1 MKSNQHRQV
10 GTFPVWLTRFF
21 DRLRRPTVNVTVTS
35 LLPVLVFGSLL
46 LASETIASAQRLPQ
60 PRIFDELPQPSPSSP
75 PPLNFPA
82 SPLPSTSPNPPPA
95 GREFNFQAPNP
106 PILPSRPTPVSNLYR
121 VDIFGDSSL
130 LLSQVQQLEPEAFVR
145 QGEGVIQAGVFADQF
160 NAQSRVRALE
170 AQGIRA
176 RVTIVAAGV
185 GAELVNSGRVLSD
198 SPQDSFASRSYFVI
212 IPGQPR
218 DLPEIAAEVVRQ
230 GVSRAAVSQRK
241 APRGPHVAVGPFD
254 SRRDADLWSS
264 YFRSVGMDAR
274 VYFGS

>member
-1 MKSNQHRQV
+1 MNSNQHRQV

-21 DRLRRPTVNVTVTS
+21 DRLRRPTLTVS
-35 LLPVLVFGSLL
+35 VASGLPVLLFGSLL
-46 LASETIASAQRLPQ
+46 LASETTASAQRLPQ
-60 PRIFDELPQPSPSSP
+60 PRIFDELPPPSPSSP
-75 PPLNFPA
+75 PPFNFPT

-95 GREFNFQAPNP
+95 GRELNFQAPNL
-106 PILPSRPTPVSNLYR
+106 PIPPSRPTRASNLYR
-121 VDIFGDSSL
+121 VDIFGDSPL
-130 LLSQVQQLEPEAFVR
+130 LLSQVQRLDPEAFVR

-160 NAQSRVRALE
+160 KAQSRVRALE

-176 RVTIVAAGV
+176 RVTIVAAGA
-185 GAELVNSGRVLSD
+185 GAESVNSRRVLSD

-212 IPGQPR
+212 IPGQAR

-230 GVSRAAVSQRK
+230 GVSRAAVSQRT

-254 SRRDADLWSS
+254 SRREADRWSS

>member
-1 MKSNQHRQV
+1 M
-10 GTFPVWLTRFF
+10 
-21 DRLRRPTVNVTVTS
+21 
-35 LLPVLVFGSLL
+35 
-46 LASETIASAQRLPQ
+46 
-60 PRIFDELPQPSPSSP
+60 
-75 PPLNFPA
+75 
-82 SPLPSTSPNPPPA
+82 
-95 GREFNFQAPNP
+95 
-106 PILPSRPTPVSNLYR
+106 
-121 VDIFGDSSL
+121 
-130 LLSQVQQLEPEAFVR
+130 
-145 QGEGVIQAGVFADQF
+145 IQAGVFADQF

-170 AQGIRA
+170 SQGIRA
-176 RVTIVAAGV
+176 RVTIVAAGA
-185 GAELVNSGRVLSD
+185 GAESVNSGRVLSD

-254 SRRDADLWSS
+254 SRGEADRWSS

>member
-1 MKSNQHRQV
+1 MNSNQHRQV

-21 DRLRRPTVNVTVTS
+21 DRLRRPTLTVS
-35 LLPVLVFGSLL
+35 VASGLPVLLFGSLL
-46 LASETIASAQRLPQ
+46 LASETTASAQRLPQ
-60 PRIFDELPQPSPSSP
+60 PRIFDELPPPSPSSP
-75 PPLNFPA
+75 PPFNFPA
-82 SPLPSTSPNPPPA
+82 SPLPPASPNQPPA
-95 GREFNFQAPNP
+95 QREFNFQAPNP
-106 PILPSRPTPVSNLYR
+106 PILPSRATPASNLYR
-121 VDIFGDSSL
+121 VDIFGDSPL
-130 LLSQVQQLEPEAFVR
+130 LLSQVQQLDPEAFVR

-176 RVTIVAAGV
+176 RVTIVAAG
-185 GAELVNSGRVLSD
+185 AESVNSGRVLSD
-198 SPQDSFASRSYFVI
+198 SLQDSFASRSYFVI

-254 SRRDADLWSS
+254 SRREADRWSS